1 MFGGNSANAVL
12 RLSLSFAALL
22 LIFVSASAQRI
33 EHYNSPLYS
42 PKVYE
47 PGQDRTS
54 TGLPPALKNVSI
66 EQKLDEQLPLDAIFT
81 DEDGKQVKIGDY
93 FGKGRPVILALVYY
107 SCPML
112 CTEVLNGVTGAAK
125 GISNL
130 NVGKDY
136 DILSI
141 SFDARENGKPGLAKN
156 KKDSYVAR
164 YGREGSE
171 NGWHFL
177 TGEQSEID
185 KITKAVGFNYYF
197 DTETNQFAHAG
208 AMMVITPEGHVSRYL
223 YGVEYA
229 PKDVK
234 FALIESSQN
243 KIGSLAEQL
252 YLYCYHYNP
261 ATGTYGFK
269 ILMIIRTV
277 GVLTV
282 MGIIA
287 MWVYFWRR
295 NKKKASA
302 TV

>member
-1 MFGGNSANAVL
+1 M
-12 RLSLSFAALL
+12 
-22 LIFVSASAQRI
+22 FVSASAQRI

-42 PKVYE
+42 PKAYE
-47 PGQDRTS
+47 PGQNQTS
-54 TGLPPALKNVSI
+54 GGLPSALKNVSI
-66 EQKLDEQLPLDAIFT
+66 EQKLNEQLPLDAVFT
-81 DEDGKQVKIGDY
+81 DENGKQVRIGDY
-93 FGKGRPVILALVYY
+93 FGKGRPVVLALVYY

-125 GISNL
+125 GIPNL
-130 NVGKDY
+130 DVGKDF
-136 DILSI
+136 DVLSI

-171 NGWHFL
+171 GGWHFL
-177 TGEQSEID
+177 TGDQSEID
-185 KITKAVGFNYYF
+185 KMTKAVGFNYYY
-197 DTETNQFAHAG
+197 DTETDQFAHAG
-208 AMMVITPEGHVSRYL
+208 AMMVITPEGRVSRYL

-234 FALIESSQN
+234 FAIMESSQN

-252 YLYCYHYNP
+252 YLYCYHYDP

-269 ILMIIRTV
+269 ILMLIRTV

-295 NKKKASA
+295 NKKKAAA